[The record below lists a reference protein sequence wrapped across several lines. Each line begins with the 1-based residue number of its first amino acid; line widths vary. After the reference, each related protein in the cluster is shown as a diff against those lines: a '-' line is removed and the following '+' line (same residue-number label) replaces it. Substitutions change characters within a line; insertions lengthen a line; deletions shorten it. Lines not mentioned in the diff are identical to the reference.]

1 MQALII
7 DDIKLF
13 KARDEIKE
21 LKSRY
26 KLKQFKTLCEIFEM
40 IEKMADTIEEVNKWH
55 TSRI

>member
-1 MQALII
+1 MQAIII

-26 KLKQFKTLCEIFEM
+26 ELDEFKTLREILEM
-40 IEKMADTIEEVNKWH
+40 IEKMAETIEEVSTW
-55 TSRI
+55 RI